1 MTLATLASIIAIA
14 FALAADAFAVSVAC
28 SVRLQPLQ
36 RRQIFRFAFHFGL
49 FQALMPTIGYL
60 AGRTVEHWVAAW
72 DHWLAF
78 GLLGAIGF
86 KAIVDGVRGEREDAA
101 EAPTSDPT
109 RGWSLIALSVATSID
124 ALVVG
129 VSLAWL
135 SYPLWTSVLL
145 IGLITGGLTTL
156 GMLLGAR
163 LGQRFGRITGIIG
176 GLVLIA
182 IGARILLSH
191 LYPS

>member
-1 MTLATLASIIAIA
+1 MTLATLTSIIAIA

-28 SVRLQPLQ
+28 SVRLHPLE

-60 AGRTVEHWVAAW
+60 AGRSVEHWVAAW

-78 GLLGAIGF
+78 GLLGAIGL
-86 KAIVDGVRGEREDAA
+86 KAIIDGLRAQS
-101 EAPTSDPT
+101 EAPASTSDPT
-109 RGWSLIALSVATSID
+109 RGWSLVALSIATSID

-129 VSLAWL
+129 VSFAWL
-135 SYPLWTSVLL
+135 NYPLWTSVAL
-145 IGLITGGLTTL
+145 IGVITAGLSTL
-156 GMLLGAR
+156 GMALGAR
-163 LGQRFGRITGIIG
+163 LGQRFGRITSVVG
-176 GLVLIA
+176 GLVLIG
-182 IGARILLSH
+182 IGSRILLSH